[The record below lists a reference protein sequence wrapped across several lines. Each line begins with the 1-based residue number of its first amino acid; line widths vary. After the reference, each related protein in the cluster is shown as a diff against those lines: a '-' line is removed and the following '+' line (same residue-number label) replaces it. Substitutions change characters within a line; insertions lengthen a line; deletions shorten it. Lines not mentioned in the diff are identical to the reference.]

1 MSFIAAMDEYSEEMK
16 DKQFGQNGHVEYCWS
31 NSSSGV
37 RLGPETQQGSQPLGS
52 ESLEN
57 LRFSDRSDS
66 TTNFEWGKTNRK
78 VWSEAEIQEQIVQLF
93 FQLVRTTDD
102 SVLKQKFSDLL
113 KNIQTLDEPDS
124 EKYISIML
132 RVVCQTRDIVDG
144 KGEYSLA
151 YMMLLTL
158 YVFFPQHALTILEKF
173 VHCHNVTQ
181 PYGQSN
187 HVTQPYGSW
196 KDLKYIATYCKK
208 THTEYHE
215 IISKCVELIN
225 NQILKDTVCE
235 NDAELSLCA
244 KWTPREGSKKHGWLF
259 KRLAKDFYKDTIF
272 MKTAETVGARLR
284 AHKKCY
290 TKYRKTIADLNRKL
304 DTVQIKQ
311 CGNTWADI
319 DHNKTTSITMSRNKK
334 AFLNLTKKGEMR
346 SPCADRM
353 KCAINFKTY
362 INSQI
367 KSGKEI
373 KGKNVGLNDF
383 TQQARDLIKENKQT
397 SIEADLLNSQWRS
410 NASINGNLGQGS
422 NGAQLLTTESTCGAH
437 SSLGLMV
444 AMVDTSGSM
453 EGDPINVAIALGIR
467 VAEKS
472 LLGKRVLTFSEKP
485 DWHNLEDQND
495 FVSMVK
501 SLIKAK
507 WMMNT
512 NFYAALRVIL
522 DALIEK
528 KVPPEEADG
537 MVLAIFSD
545 MQIDQADKTFSKKSM
560 MEVIDTMYQDAGYPC
575 PHILFWNLSSTTG
588 FPTLSTQKGA
598 SMMSGFSPT
607 LLNLFCEKGIDAL
620 QSATPWNMMLELLNN
635 PRYKT
640 IINENI
646 V

>member
-1 MSFIAAMDEYSEEMK
+1 MNFIAAMDEYSEEMK
-16 DKQFGQNGHVEYCWS
+16 NKQLGENGHVEYCWS
-31 NSSSGV
+31 
-37 RLGPETQQGSQPLGS
+37 ETKQVSQPLGS
-52 ESLEN
+52 PN
-57 LRFSDRSDS
+57 

-78 VWSEAEIQEQIVQLF
+78 VWSEAEIQEKIVQLF
-93 FQLVRTTDD
+93 FQLVRTSDD
-102 SVLKQKFSDLL
+102 SILKQKFADLL
-113 KNIQTLDEPDS
+113 KNIQSLDEPDS

-151 YMMLLTL
+151 YMMLHTL
-158 YVFFPQHALTILEKF
+158 YDFFPQHALTILEKF
-173 VHCHNVTQ
+173 VNIEE
-181 PYGQSN
+181 GK
-187 HVTQPYGSW
+187 PYGSW

-208 THTEYHE
+208 TRTEDHE
-215 IISKCVELIN
+215 IVQKCVDLIN

-259 KRLAKDFYKDTIF
+259 KRLAIDFYKYAIF

-346 SPCADRM
+346 SPRADRM
-353 KCAINFKTY
+353 KCAMYFKTY

-410 NASINGNLGQGS
+410 NASINGNLGQGT
-422 NGAQLLTTESTCGAH
+422 NGAQLLTTEITTGAH
-437 SSLGLMV
+437 SSFGKMV

-453 EGDPINVAIALGIR
+453 DGDPINVAIALGIR

-472 LLGKRVLTFSEKP
+472 LLGKRVLTFSEDP
-485 DWHNLEDQND
+485 MWHNLDDQND

-512 NFYAALRVIL
+512 NFYAAMRVIL
-522 DALIEK
+522 DALVEK

-545 MQIDQADKTFSKKSM
+545 MQIDQADKKFTEKSM
-560 MEVIDTMYQDAGYPC
+560 MEVIETMYQDAGYPC
-575 PHILFWNLSSTTG
+575 PHILFWNLRSTTG

>member
-1 MSFIAAMDEYSEEMK
+1 MNFIAAMDEYSEEMK
-16 DKQFGQNGHVEYCWS
+16 NKQLGENGHVEYCWS
-31 NSSSGV
+31 
-37 RLGPETQQGSQPLGS
+37 ETKQVSQPLGS
-52 ESLEN
+52 PN
-57 LRFSDRSDS
+57 

-113 KNIQTLDEPDS
+113 KNIQSLNEPDS

-144 KGEYSLA
+144 KGEYALA

-158 YVFFPQHALTILEKF
+158 YDFFPQHALTILEKF
-173 VHCHNVTQ
+173 VHIEE
-181 PYGQSN
+181 GK
-187 HVTQPYGSW
+187 PYGSW

-208 THTEYHE
+208 TRTEDHQ
-215 IISKCVELIN
+215 IIQKCVELIN
-225 NQILKDTVCE
+225 NQILKDTVNE

-259 KRLAKDFYKDTIF
+259 KRLATDFYKDAIF
-272 MKTAETVGARLR
+272 MKTALTAGAHQR
-284 AHKKCY
+284 ANKKCY

-311 CGNTWADI
+311 CGNTWTDI
-319 DHNKTTSITMSRNKK
+319 DHNKTTSITLSRNKK

-346 SPCADRM
+346 SPRADRM
-353 KCAINFKTY
+353 KCAINFQTY
-362 INSQI
+362 IKNQI
-367 KSGKEI
+367 KRGKEI

-383 TQQARDLIKENKQT
+383 TQQALDLIKEKNQT
-397 SIEADLLNSQWRS
+397 SVEADLLNSQWCS
-410 NASINGNLGQGS
+410 NASINGNLGK
-422 NGAQLLTTESTCGAH
+422 
-437 SSLGLMV
+437 MV

-453 EGDPINVAIALGIR
+453 DGDPINVAIALGIR

-495 FVSMVK
+495 FVSMVN
-501 SLIKAK
+501 SLRKAK
-507 WMMNT
+507 WNMNT
-512 NFYAALRVIL
+512 NFHAAMRVIL

-545 MQIDQADKTFSKKSM
+545 MQIDQADKPFSLSESGVYAYKDCLIHTKSM
-560 MEVIDTMYQDAGYPC
+560 MEVIETMYQDAGYPC

>member
-16 DKQFGQNGHVEYCWS
+16 DKQLGQNGHVEYCWS
-31 NSSSGV
+31 
-37 RLGPETQQGSQPLGS
+37 

-57 LRFSDRSDS
+57 QRFSDQGES
-66 TTNFEWGKTNRK
+66 TTKFEWGKTNRK
-78 VWSEAEIQEQIVQLF
+78 VWSEAEIQEKIVQLF
-93 FQLVRTTDD
+93 FQLVRTSDD
-102 SVLKQKFSDLL
+102 SILKQKFSDLL

-124 EKYISIML
+124 EKYIFIML

-144 KGEYSLA
+144 KGEYALA
-151 YMMLLTL
+151 YMMLHTL
-158 YVFFPQHALTILEKF
+158 YDFFPQHALTILEKF
-173 VHCHNVTQ
+173 VQIDDEATR
-181 PYGQSN
+181 PYGQS
-187 HVTQPYGSW
+187 HIVTQPYGSW

-225 NQILKDTVCE
+225 NQILKDTVNE

-259 KRLAKDFYKDTIF
+259 KRLAKDFYKDAIF
-272 MKTAETVGARLR
+272 MKTAETVGSRLR

-311 CGNTWADI
+311 CENTWADI

-346 SPCADRM
+346 SPRADRM
-353 KCAINFKTY
+353 KCAINFQTY
-362 INSQI
+362 IKNQI

-383 TQQARDLIKENKQT
+383 TLQARELIADDKQT

-410 NASINGNLGQGS
+410 NASINGNLGK
-422 NGAQLLTTESTCGAH
+422 
-437 SSLGLMV
+437 MV

-453 EGDPINVAIALGIR
+453 EGDPLNVAIALGIR

-472 LLGKRVLTFSEKP
+472 LLGKRVLTFSENP

-501 SLIKAK
+501 SLKKAK

-512 NFYAALRVIL
+512 NFYAAMRVIL
-522 DALIEK
+522 DELVEK
-528 KVPPEEADG
+528 KVPPEEAEG

-545 MQIDQADKTFSKKSM
+545 MQIDQADKKFKEKSM
-560 MEVIDTMYQDAGYPC
+560 MEVIETMYQDAGYPC

-588 FPTLSTQKGA
+588 FPTLSTQKGV

-635 PRYKT
+635 PRY
-640 IINENI
+640 
-646 V
+646 

>member
-1 MSFIAAMDEYSEEMK
+1 MSFITAMDEYSEEMK
-16 DKQFGQNGHVEYCWS
+16 NKQLGENGHVEYCWS
-31 NSSSGV
+31 NSSGSEATSGV

-57 LRFSDRSDS
+57 RRFSDQGDS
-66 TTNFEWGKTNRK
+66 TTNFEWGKTNSK
-78 VWSEAEIQEQIVQLF
+78 VWSEAEIQEKIVQLF
-93 FQLVRTTDD
+93 FQLVRTSDD

-113 KNIQTLDEPDS
+113 KNIQSLDEPDS
-124 EKYISIML
+124 EKYIFIML

-144 KGEYSLA
+144 KGEYALA
-151 YMMLLTL
+151 YMMLHTL
-158 YVFFPQHALTILEKF
+158 YDFFPQHALTILEKF
-173 VHCHNVTQ
+173 VHCCEGK

-187 HVTQPYGSW
+187 LVTQPYGSW

-225 NQILKDTVCE
+225 SQILKDTVNE

-259 KRLAKDFYKDTIF
+259 KRLAKDFYKDAIF
-272 MKTAETVGARLR
+272 MKTAETVGSRLR

-334 AFLNLTKKGEMR
+334 AFLNLSKKGEMR
-346 SPCADRM
+346 SPRADRM
-353 KCAINFKTY
+353 KCAINFQTY
-362 INSQI
+362 IKNQI

-383 TQQARDLIKENKQT
+383 TQQALDLIKEKNQT
-397 SIEADLLNSQWRS
+397 SVEADLLNSQWRS
-410 NASINGNLGQGS
+410 NASINGNLGK
-422 NGAQLLTTESTCGAH
+422 
-437 SSLGLMV
+437 MV
-444 AMVDTSGSM
+444 ALVDTSGSM
-453 EGDPINVAIALGIR
+453 YGDPLNVAIALGIR

-495 FVSMVK
+495 FVSMVN
-501 SLIKAK
+501 SLRKAK

-528 KVPPEEADG
+528 KVPPEEANG

-545 MQIDQADKTFSKKSM
+545 MQIDQADKKFKEKSM
-560 MEVIDTMYQDAGYPC
+560 MEVIETMYQDAGYSC

-635 PRYKT
+635 PRY
-640 IINENI
+640 
-646 V
+646 

>member
-1 MSFIAAMDEYSEEMK
+1 VNHINYVTKMSFIAAMDEYSEEMK
-16 DKQFGQNGHVEYCWS
+16 DKQLGENGHVEYCWS
-31 NSSSGV
+31 
-37 RLGPETQQGSQPLGS
+37 
-52 ESLEN
+52 ES
-57 LRFSDRSDS
+57 RSDS
-66 TTNFEWGKTNRK
+66 TESRSDSPIKFEWGKTNRK

-93 FQLVRTTDD
+93 FQLVRTSDD
-102 SVLKQKFSDLL
+102 SVLQQKFTDLL
-113 KNIQTLDEPDS
+113 KNIQSLDEPDS

-151 YMMLLTL
+151 YMMLHTL
-158 YVFFPQHALTILEKF
+158 YDFFPQHALTILEKF
-173 VHCHNVTQ
+173 VHIEAGKLYSESHK
-181 PYGQSN
+181 
-187 HVTQPYGSW
+187 VTQPYGSW

-208 THTEYHE
+208 TRTEDHQ
-215 IISKCVELIN
+215 IIQKCIELIN
-225 NQILKDTVCE
+225 SQILKDTVNE

-259 KRLAKDFYKDTIF
+259 KRLAIDFYKEVTF
-272 MKTAETVGARLR
+272 MKTAQTAGSNQR
-284 AHKKCY
+284 ANKKCY

-311 CGNTWADI
+311 CGNTWANI
-319 DHNKTTSITMSRNKK
+319 DHNKTTSITLSRNKK

-353 KCAINFKTY
+353 KCAINFQAY
-362 INSQI
+362 IKNQI
-367 KSGKEI
+367 KSEKEV

-383 TQQARDLIKENKQT
+383 THQARDLIAEKKQT

-410 NASINGNLGQGS
+410 NASINGTLGK
-422 NGAQLLTTESTCGAH
+422 
-437 SSLGLMV
+437 MV

-453 EGDPINVAIALGIR
+453 DGDPLNVAIALGIR

-472 LLGKRVLTFSEKP
+472 ILGKRVLTFSENP
-485 DWHNLEDQND
+485 MWHNLEEQND
-495 FVSMVK
+495 FVSMVE
-501 SLIKAK
+501 SLKKAK
-507 WMMNT
+507 WNMNT
-512 NFYAALRVIL
+512 NFHAAMRMIL

-545 MQIDQADKTFSKKSM
+545 MQIDQADKTFTKKTM
-560 MEVIDTMYQDAGYPC
+560 MEGIETMYQDAGYPC
-575 PHILFWNLSSTTG
+575 PHILFWNLRSTTG

-635 PRYKT
+635 PRYKFPLT
-640 IINENI
+640 TPD
-646 V
+646 VVLL